1 MMGTRRK
8 SQKFLLLILPE
19 KKKTGPLMLSLSL
32 AAWN

>member
-8 SQKFLLLILPE
+8 SQKFLLLVLP
-19 KKKTGPLMLSLSL
+19 KTKKTGALMLSLSL

>member
-1 MMGTRRK
+1 MKGTRRK
-8 SQKFLLLILPE
+8 TQKFLLLVLPK